1 MVREK
6 LARIG
11 YSDIYTFSEDRS
23 AYFFEAGMAI
33 DADGA
38 YRAYHP
44 TPGKGLDFLANAGSP
59 GNWWALVTD
68 NGKRSGNPVIQK
80 QTDPAPG
87 YYISK
92 TSLEDQTKNRLN
104 PKRYVDS
111 ESIPFFVLPSNKR
124 FGASLRD
131 VGFVVNPKN
140 GKSCGCIYAD
150 SGPKGKIGEGSIALA
165 KSLGIP
171 SSPKNGGIGHG
182 IVYIVFP
189 QSNQIWPMTT
199 ENIKEISLNVFQRW
213 GGLNR
218 LKEALP
224 EIEWS

>member
-68 NGKRSGNPVIQK
+68 NGKRSGNPVLILR
-80 QTDPAPG
+80 
-87 YYISK
+87 SK
-92 TSLEDQTKNRLN
+92 CKVLN
-104 PKRYVDS
+104 
-111 ESIPFFVLPSNKR
+111 
-124 FGASLRD
+124 
-131 VGFVVNPKN
+131 
-140 GKSCGCIYAD
+140 
-150 SGPKGKIGEGSIALA
+150 
-165 KSLGIP
+165 
-171 SSPKNGGIGHG
+171 
-182 IVYIVFP
+182 
-189 QSNQIWPMTT
+189 
-199 ENIKEISLNVFQRW
+199 
-213 GGLNR
+213 
-218 LKEALP
+218 
-224 EIEWS
+224 